1 MNETLS
7 KVIMLRIKLRNKSF
21 KIRTDENKTNYV
33 KQQNLCV
40 SLLRKTQREYYSNL
54 DEKNICGNKTFWKV
68 AKPMLYK
75 KIKSN

>member
-33 KQQNLCV
+33 KQQTSVFL
-40 SLLRKTQREYYSNL
+40 
-54 DEKNICGNKTFWKV
+54 F
-68 AKPMLYK
+68 
-75 KIKSN
+75 